1 MISNTSVVV
10 LSIVNKQ
17 GEDLCLL
24 VPSDC
29 VGSVS
34 DLISDANRDFYSGT
48 EAIKEEVLTYDV
60 DFAMDFAKARLS
72 KSKYADRVQ
81 VVTMKRLSI

>member
-34 DLISDANRDFYSGT
+34 DFISDANRDFYSGT

-72 KSKYADRVQ
+72 KSKYDDIVQ
-81 VVTMKRLSI
+81 VVMIKRMSI